1 MVAAEGWSGCA
12 ISENNT
18 TVKPATSIDAS
29 FHKWFLCGMQCCL
42 IAFHQQSELFQN
54 WSQSSQTLSF
64 LYHLS
69 SCDSLNPLLS
79 FQQSSLKRFYLK
91 KLFSL
96 LLEAT
101 PHPLKFYQM
110 IIVIQSH
117 LQVLLLILALLL
129 FPPHLHA
136 MLETWVQSLGWEVPL
151 EKGKATHSSILAWRI
166 PWTG

>member
-18 TVKPATSIDAS
+18 TVKPATSVDAS
-29 FHKWFLCGMQCCL
+29 FHKWFLCSMQCCL
-42 IAFHQQSELFQN
+42 IVFHPQSELFQN

-64 LYHLS
+64 LYQLS
-69 SCDSLNPLLS
+69 SCNPLNPLLS

-91 KLFSL
+91 KLFPL

-101 PHPLKFYQM
+101 PHPLKFYQV
-110 IIVIQSH
+110 IIVIQLH
-117 LQVLLLILALLL
+117 LQVLLLILAFLL

-136 MLETWVQSLGWEVPL
+136 MRETWIQSLGWEDPL